1 MNDLVKKSLKV
12 GGILCAIGAVSA
24 VLICST
30 NLLTSGKIAAN
41 ELAAQGNA
49 LKEVYSSAV
58 AYSDS
63 TDINGANYA
72 EKYWIAYSDEAKQ
85 DALGY
90 IYRSTGTI
98 SYGSLV
104 LLIGVSGDGLGK
116 IAVVTDTMTYR
127 DAFETNYLD
136 KYNSGNIS
144 IDSVT
149 CGATYAATLAKNMAK
164 EALSLY
170 QTEGK

>member
-1 MNDLVKKSLKV
+1 MNELVKKSLKV

-24 VLICST
+24 VLICSV
-30 NLLTSGKIAAN
+30 NALTEGKIAAN

-49 LKEVYSSAV
+49 LKEVYSSAL

-63 TDINGANYA
+63 KDVSGGKYA
-72 EKYWIAYSDEAKQ
+72 EKYWVAYSDEAKQ
-85 DALGY
+85 NALGY
-90 IYRSTGTI
+90 IYRSSGTI

-104 LLIGVSGDGLGK
+104 LLIGVSSSGLGK
-116 IAVVTDTMTYR
+116 IAVVTDTMTYG
-127 DAFETNYLD
+127 DTFETNYLD
-136 KYNSGNIS
+136 KYNAGNIS

-149 CGATYAATLAKNMAK
+149 CGATYAATLAKDMAK

-170 QTEGK
+170 QTEGN